1 MKSCNLIVVRHV
13 IADYIVVAVLLDRK
27 AALAVVGKC
36 NMFGLGELQD
46 RYYKASLIWLVID
59 SEVNGILIREEG
71 NMTQT
76 IIAVVNQKGGV
87 GKTTT
92 AINVAAQLAGPKLPV
107 LLVDLD
113 PQGNATSGLGLPKEQ
128 GAQTTYDVICG
139 GVPFA
144 NAVQE
149 THVAQL
155 FVLPANANLA
165 GAEVELVGTAQRE
178 FALQRAIQAANYD
191 YIIIDCPPS
200 LGLLTINGLTAATS
214 VLIPVQAEYYALE
227 GLSQLLNTIQAVRGS
242 TNPRLELLGIALT
255 MFDKRNSLSEQVQA
269 EVENYFGDKLFK
281 TIIPRNVRLAEA
293 PSYGRTIY
301 EHDRWSKGAR
311 AYKALAKEVQART

>member
-1 MKSCNLIVVRHV
+1 
-13 IADYIVVAVLLDRK
+13 
-27 AALAVVGKC
+27 
-36 NMFGLGELQD
+36 
-46 RYYKASLIWLVID
+46 
-59 SEVNGILIREEG
+59 
-71 NMTQT
+71 MTQR

-92 AINVAAQLAGPKLPV
+92 AINVAAQLAGEHSPV

-128 GAQTTYDVICG
+128 TPRTTYDVMCRQ
-139 GVPFA
+139 VPLA
-144 NAVQE
+144 DAVQE

-155 FVLPANANLA
+155 YVLAANADLA
-165 GAEVELVGTAQRE
+165 GAEVELVSRTRRE
-178 FALQRAIQAANYD
+178 FALKEALASAAAYK
-191 YIIIDCPPS
+191 YVIIDCPPS
-200 LGLLTINGLTAATS
+200 LGLLTINGLTAAGD

-227 GLSQLLNTIQAVRGS
+227 GLSQLLNTIQAVRAS
-242 TNPRLELLGIALT
+242 TNPGLELLGIALT

-269 EVENYFGDKLFK
+269 EVKNYFGDKLFS

-311 AYKALAKEVQART
+311 AYKALAKEVKDRLQ

>member
-1 MKSCNLIVVRHV
+1 
-13 IADYIVVAVLLDRK
+13 
-27 AALAVVGKC
+27 
-36 NMFGLGELQD
+36 
-46 RYYKASLIWLVID
+46 
-59 SEVNGILIREEG
+59 
-71 NMTQT
+71 MTPT

-92 AINVAAQLAGPKLPV
+92 AINIAAQLATAKTSV

-128 GAQTTYDVICG
+128 AGQTTYDVMCG
-139 GVPFA
+139 GVPLA
-144 NAVQE
+144 AGVLE

-155 FVLPANANLA
+155 FVLPANADLA
-165 GAEVELVGTAQRE
+165 GAEVELVGRPRRE
-178 FALQRAIQAANYD
+178 FALNEVLAAAAYD

-227 GLSQLLNTIQAVRGS
+227 GLSQLLNTVQAVRGS
-242 TNPRLELLGIALT
+242 TNPRLEMLGIVLT

-311 AYKALAKEVQART
+311 AYKALAREVQARAK

>member
-1 MKSCNLIVVRHV
+1 
-13 IADYIVVAVLLDRK
+13 
-27 AALAVVGKC
+27 
-36 NMFGLGELQD
+36 
-46 RYYKASLIWLVID
+46 
-59 SEVNGILIREEG
+59 
-71 NMTQT
+71 MTQK

-92 AINVAAQLAGPKLPV
+92 AINVAAQLADAKTSV

-113 PQGNATSGLGLPKEQ
+113 PQGNATSGLGIPKEQ
-128 GAQTTYDVICG
+128 AAQTTYEVICG
-139 GVPFA
+139 GTLLP

-149 THVAQL
+149 SHVAQL

-165 GAEVELVGTAQRE
+165 GAEVELVGTARRE
-178 FALQRAIQAANYD
+178 FALQRALQAASYD
-191 YIIIDCPPS
+191 YVIIDCPPS

-242 TNPRLELLGIALT
+242 TNPGLDLLGIVLT
-255 MFDKRNSLSEQVQA
+255 MFDRRNSLSEQVQK
-269 EVENYFGDKLFK
+269 EVEDYFGDKLFASV
-281 TIIPRNVRLAEA
+281 IPRNVRLAEA

-311 AYKALAKEVQART
+311 AYKALAREVQARAG